1 MMEFLGLTDG
11 GEAMTEVGAEV
22 FFRASAGPGARA
34 DEPNIIF

>member
-1 MMEFLGLTDG
+1 MEFLGLTDG